1 MGRAQLERRVV
12 RQFNMLPDYGV
23 LCPLPSFSSRRED
36 CFLRLLSDSLQYS
49 LVDCYLVLCPGR
61 VLAHVLYLFR
71 VE

>member
-1 MGRAQLERRVV
+1 MGRAEFERRVV

-23 LCPLPSFSSRRED
+23 LCSLPPSSSRRENR
-36 CFLRLLSDSLQYS
+36 FLRLLSDSLQYS
-49 LVDCYLVLCPGR
+49 LVDCYLVLCPGG